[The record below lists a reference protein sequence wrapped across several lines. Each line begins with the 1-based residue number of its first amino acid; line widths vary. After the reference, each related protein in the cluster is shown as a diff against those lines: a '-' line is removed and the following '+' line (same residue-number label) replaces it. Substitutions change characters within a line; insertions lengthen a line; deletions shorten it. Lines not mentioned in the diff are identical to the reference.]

1 MRGSV
6 ISWCPLTNIAIVGGY
21 YGNEEEKERCAFVGT
36 SGYHLTKMLN
46 EAGINRA
53 DCLLTNV
60 FNLRPKGNKLESLCG
75 PKGTALPG
83 YPAILKGKY
92 LHKSFEP
99 ELQRLGDELLEADP
113 NLIIA
118 LGNEAMWA
126 LLGKTTI
133 TKFRGTT
140 ELSTHTVSGFKV
152 LSTFNP
158 AAVLRDWSI
167 RPVVVSDLHKAAREA
182 EYPEIRRPKCKIWI
196 EPTLEDLYE
205 FERQYI
211 QPPCTLSVDI
221 ETAGNQITCIGFSN
235 GAEIALVIPFLDK
248 RRTDRNYWR
257 DSISELNAWRFVSRL
272 LTEKRIAKT
281 FQNGLYDIAFLWRA
295 MGIKVINATE
305 DTMLLHH
312 ALQPE
317 SKKGLGFL
325 GSLYTDHGPWKH
337 MRAKHETIKRDD

>member
-1 MRGSV
+1 M
-6 ISWCPLTNIAIVGGY
+6 PKNNICIVGGY
-21 YGNEEEKERCAFVGT
+21 WGSEEEKERTHFVGT

-46 EAGINRA
+46 EAGIDRA
-53 DCLLTNV
+53 DCYLTNV
-60 FNLRPKGNKLESLCG
+60 FHLRPKGNKLESLCG
-75 PKGTALPG
+75 PKGTAIHG

-182 EYPEIRRPKCKIWI
+182 EYPEIRRPKCEIWI
-196 EPTLEDLYE
+196 EPTLEDLNE

-211 QPPCTLSVDI
+211 RGCGVLSVDI
-221 ETAGNQITCIGFSN
+221 ETAGNQVTCVGFATGSSC
-235 GAEIALVIPFLDK
+235 AIVIPFFDS
-248 RRTDRNYWR
+248 RRKGRSYWA
-257 DSISELNAWRFVSRL
+257 SERHEYAAWIFIQ
-272 LTEKRIAKT
+272 RILADESVTKL

-295 MGIKVINATE
+295 MGIKVVNATE
-305 DTMLLHH
+305 DTLLLHH

-325 GSLYTDHGPWKH
+325 GSLYTSHQAWKH
-337 MRAKHETIKRDD
+337 MRIKHETIKRED

>member
-1 MRGSV
+1 M
-6 ISWCPLTNIAIVGGY
+6 PTIAVVGGY
-21 YGNEEEKERCAFVGT
+21 WGYEEEKERCAFVGT
-36 SGYHLTKMLN
+36 SGYLLTKMLN
-46 EAGINRA
+46 EAGIQRA

-75 PKGTALPG
+75 PKPQAISG
-83 YPAILKGKY
+83 YPALLKGKY

-126 LLGKTTI
+126 LLGKSAI
-133 TKFRGTT
+133 SKFRGTT

-152 LSTFNP
+152 LSTYNP
-158 AAVLRDWSI
+158 AAVLRDWSM

-182 EYPEIRRPKCKIWI
+182 EYSEIRRPKCEIWI
-196 EPTLEDLYE
+196 EPTLEDLHAFLDE
-205 FERQYI
+205 FVQGCDI
-211 QPPCTLSVDI
+211 LSVDI
-221 ETAGNQITCIGFSN
+221 ETAGNQITCIGFAPSADRAIVVPFFDTRKK
-235 GAEIALVIPFLDK
+235 GRSYWSTDEIEKDVWRIVRGVLVDG
-248 RRTDRNYWR
+248 
-257 DSISELNAWRFVSRL
+257 SIKKL
-272 LTEKRIAKT
+272 

-295 MGIKVINATE
+295 MGIRVVNATE
-305 DTMLLHH
+305 DSMLLHH

-337 MRAKHETIKRDD
+337 MRAKHETIKRDE

>member
-1 MRGSV
+1 MV
-6 ISWCPLTNIAIVGGY
+6 NICVVGGY
-21 YGNEEEKERCAFVGT
+21 WGTEEEKERTAFVGT

-60 FNLRPKGNKLESLCG
+60 FNLRPKGNKLESLCA
-75 PKGTALPG
+75 PKPFAIPG
-83 YPAILKGKY
+83 YPALLKGKY
-92 LHKSFEP
+92 LHRSFEP
-99 ELQRLGDELLEADP
+99 ELLRLGDELLDANP

-126 LLGKTTI
+126 LLGKSTI
-133 TKFRGTT
+133 SKFRGTT

-152 LSTFNP
+152 LSTYNP

-182 EYPEIRRPKCKIWI
+182 EYPEIRRPKCEIWI

-205 FERQYI
+205 FDRLYLESCSCI
-211 QPPCTLSVDI
+211 SVDI
-221 ETAGNQITCIGFSN
+221 ETSGNAITCIGFAS
-235 GAEIALVIPFLDK
+235 GSETCIVIPFFDPRK
-248 RRTDRNYWR
+248 KGRSYWP
-257 DSISELNAWRFVSRL
+257 DYASECQAWDFVKRL
-272 LTEKRIAKT
+272 LTRPTAKL

-295 MGIKVINATE
+295 MGIRVINATE

-317 SKKGLGFL
+317 SLKGLGFL

-337 MRAKHETIKRDD
+337 MRAKHETIKRDN

>member
-1 MRGSV
+1 MS
-6 ISWCPLTNIAIVGGY
+6 NIAGLPRKVNICVVGGY
-21 YGNEEEKERCAFVGT
+21 WGNEEEKERCAFVGT

-75 PKGTALPG
+75 PKGQAIQG
-83 YPAILKGKY
+83 YPALLKGKY
-92 LHKSFEP
+92 LHRSFEP
-99 ELQRLGDELLEADP
+99 ELTRLGDELIEADP

-126 LLGKTTI
+126 LLGKSAI
-133 TKFRGTT
+133 SKFRGTT
-140 ELSTHTVSGFKV
+140 ELSTHTVTNFKV
-152 LSTFNP
+152 LSTYNP

-167 RPVVVSDLHKAAREA
+167 RPIVVSDLHKAAREA
-182 EYPEIRRPKCKIWI
+182 EYPEIRRPKCEIWI
-196 EPTLEDLYE
+196 EPTLKDLEEFYE
-205 FERQYI
+205 QYI
-211 QPPCTLSVDI
+211 CGCKVLSVDI
-221 ETAGNQITCIGFSN
+221 ETVSNRITCIGFAPSP
-235 GAEIALVIPFLDK
+235 GLGIVIPFDDS
-248 RRTDRNYWR
+248 RRKGRSYWPDH
-257 DSISELNAWRFVSRL
+257 DSETKAWLFVRGILEDGRF
-272 LTEKRIAKT
+272 AKL

-295 MGIKVINATE
+295 MGIRVINATE
-305 DTMLLHH
+305 DSMLLHH

>member
-1 MRGSV
+1 M
-6 ISWCPLTNIAIVGGY
+6 PNITIVGGY
-21 YGNEEEKERCAFVGT
+21 WGNEEEKERTAFVGT

-75 PKGTALPG
+75 PKGTAIPG
-83 YPAILKGKY
+83 YPALLKGKY

-99 ELQRLGDELLEADP
+99 ELLRLGDELLEADP

-126 LLGKTTI
+126 LLGKSAI
-133 TKFRGTT
+133 SKFRGTT
-140 ELSTHTVSGFKV
+140 ELSTHTVAGFKV
-152 LSTFNP
+152 LSTYNP

-167 RPVVVSDLHKAAREA
+167 RPIVVSDLHKAARES
-182 EYPEIRRPKCKIWI
+182 EYPEIRRPKCEIWI
-196 EPTLEDLYE
+196 EPTLEDIDD
-205 FERQYI
+205 FIRSKVRS
-211 QPPCTLSVDI
+211 CKVLSVDI
-221 ETAGNQITCIGFSN
+221 ETTGSRITCIGFSPN
-235 GAEIALVIPFLDK
+235 HELAIVIPFDDN
-248 RRTDRNYWR
+248 RRKGRSYWANEADEIRAWCLVRGVLEDR
-257 DSISELNAWRFVSRL
+257 
-272 LTEKRIAKT
+272 RINKL

-295 MGIKVINATE
+295 MGIKVINAE
-305 DTMLLHH
+305 HDTMLLHH

-317 SKKGLGFL
+317 SLKGLGFL

>member
-1 MRGSV
+1 MADFSRKV
-6 ISWCPLTNIAIVGGY
+6 NIAICGGY
-21 YGNEEEKERCAFVGT
+21 WGTEERKERCAFVGT

-60 FNLRPKGNKLESLCG
+60 LNLQPAGNKLESLCG
-75 PKGTALPG
+75 PKGAALPG
-83 YPAILKGKY
+83 YPALLKGKY
-92 LHKSFEP
+92 LHKQYEP
-99 ELQRLGDELLEADP
+99 ELTRLGDELLEADP

-140 ELSTHTVSGFKV
+140 ELSTHTVQGFKV
-152 LSTFNP
+152 LSTYNP

-182 EYPEIRRPKCKIWI
+182 EYPEIRRPKCEIWI

-205 FERQYI
+205 FERTYLAG
-211 QPPCTLSVDI
+211 TVRLSVDI
-221 ETAGNQITCIGFSN
+221 ETAGSQITCIGF
-235 GAEIALVIPFLDK
+235 APTPDIAIVIPFFDSRK
-248 RRTDRNYWR
+248 KGRSYWNTEQSER
-257 DSISELNAWRFVSRL
+257 DAWTYVKSILERASITKL
-272 LTEKRIAKT
+272 

-295 MGIKVINATE
+295 MGIRVINAE
-305 DTMLLHH
+305 HDSMLLHH

>member
-1 MRGSV
+1 M
-6 ISWCPLTNIAIVGGY
+6 TNIAIVGGY
-21 YGNEEEKERCAFVGT
+21 WGNEEEKERTAFVGT

-75 PKGTALPG
+75 PKGLALPG
-83 YPAILKGKY
+83 YPAIMTGKY
-92 LHKSFEP
+92 LHRSFEP
-99 ELQRLGDELLEADP
+99 ELTRLGDELLEADP

-133 TKFRGTT
+133 SKFRGTT
-140 ELSTHTVSGFKV
+140 ELSTHTVQGFKV

-182 EYPEIRRPKCKIWI
+182 EYPEIRRPKCEIWI
-196 EPTLEDLYE
+196 EPTLEDLDEYYE
-205 FERQYI
+205 TRI
-211 QPPCTLSVDI
+211 RGCHCLSVDI
-221 ETAGNQITCIGFSN
+221 ETAGNQITCIGFAPGSDS
-235 GAEIALVIPFLDK
+235 AIVIPFFDS
-248 RRTDRNYWR
+248 RRKGRSYWAS
-257 DSISELNAWRFVSRL
+257 DELEYRAWSFVRRVLVSPSPSKL
-272 LTEKRIAKT
+272 

-295 MGIKVINATE
+295 MGIRVINAE
-305 DTMLLHH
+305 HDTMLLHH

-337 MRAKHETIKRDD
+337 MRAKHETIKRDE